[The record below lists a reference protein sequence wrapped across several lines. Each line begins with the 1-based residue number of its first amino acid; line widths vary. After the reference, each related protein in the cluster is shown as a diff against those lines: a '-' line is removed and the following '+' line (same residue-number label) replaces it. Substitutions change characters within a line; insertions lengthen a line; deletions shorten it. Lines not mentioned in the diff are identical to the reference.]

1 MQICYTVLWVIEMP
15 IMDKNDE
22 KLKYKYNEF
31 VKSNEHSDLMQSMKW
46 AELKENWKCEIVYLM
61 NDKEEFI
68 ATSMVLL
75 RKIPGI
81 NSYIAYCPR
90 GPILAKR
97 ETQILDKLV
106 EEFNELRK
114 KYNIFCIR
122 FDPNWKKEEID
133 KKDYNKYVFRDKVST
148 KKIFQPKF
156 NMVLSLK
163 NYTEQEL
170 FDSFSQTTRRNIRI
184 ALKNNCEVVKM
195 TNLEGLEEF
204 YKIHEVTGER
214 DKFIIRSK
222 QYFEK
227 MYEIFTKEKCL
238 EIWLVKHEN
247 DILGATITLGYGN
260 TMWYYAGASSNV
272 KRDLRPNH
280 LIQWEMIKDAKQ
292 KGYDYY
298 NFGGIYSTDPEIEPL
313 YIFKS
318 GFCKKDG
325 VTEYIGEI
333 DYVCNRLK
341 YYLYLLLE
349 DVNLLRKKIIRLIRK
364 ILKK

>member
-1 MQICYTVLWVIEMP
+1 MP
-15 IMDKNDE
+15 ILDKQNK
-22 KLKYKYNEF
+22 KLVEKYNKFIEQ
-31 VKSNEHSDLMQSMKW
+31 NEYSDLMQSINW
-46 AELKENWKCEIVYLM
+46 ANLKENWKCEIVYLT
-61 NDKEEFI
+61 NDTDEFL

-75 RKIPGI
+75 RKIPGV
-81 NSYIAYCPR
+81 NSYLAYCPR
-90 GPILAKR
+90 GPILKDVNSD
-97 ETQILDKLV
+97 LLGKLID
-106 EEFNELRK
+106 EFKELRL

-122 FDPNWKKEEID
+122 FDPNWKKDSID
-133 KKDYNKYVFRDKVST
+133 KKQFKKFVFRDKVST
-148 KKIFQPKF
+148 KKIFQPKL
-156 NMVLSLK
+156 NMVLDMR
-163 NYTEQEL
+163 NHTEQQL
-170 FDSFSQTTRRNIRI
+170 LDSFSQTTRRNIRI
-184 ALKNNCEVVKM
+184 ALKNNCEVIKM
-195 TNLEGLEEF
+195 TSREGLEEF

-222 QYFEK
+222 EYFEK
-227 MYEIFTKEKCL
+227 MYEIFTKDNIL

-272 KRDLRPNH
+272 KRDFRPNH

-333 DYVCNRLK
+333 DYVLSKPK
-341 YYLYLLLE
+341 YYMYLLLE
-349 DVNLLRKKIIRLIRK
+349 DVNLLRKKVIRLMRK
-364 ILKK
+364 LLKK